1 MNAVAARDGLIGRLQ
16 RLHALRPL
24 DAELGRLLL
33 RLDVAADPALGL
45 AAAAA
50 SQAVAQGHSCLPLD
64 QMAAVLAAAG
74 GSERLPPL
82 PDAADLHGVLRASAL
97 VGGPGSPPHARLPLW
112 LDAADRL
119 YLGRHF
125 HYEARVAEVLHRLLA
140 GPPHMTVDAAALRR
154 RLSRHFHLEGKTPD
168 WQAVAV
174 ATGLSSRLTVITGG
188 PGTGKTTTVL
198 WLLVALLEQ
207 AREEGRE
214 PPRIR
219 LAAPTGKAAARLGE
233 SLRERL
239 PEMDVDTSVREAM
252 PSNASTL
259 HRLLGVRA
267 GSSRFRHDRAYPLD
281 ADVVVVDEASMVDL
295 PLMAKLLDALP
306 DRASLVLL
314 GDRDQLA
321 SVEAGNVLAGICAAA
336 GEGAPSPARA
346 ALLRE
351 ATGFEVPSAPHAE
364 AFADA
369 VIELRDSH
377 RFGADSGLGRLAA
390 LVRGGDTRAVLDG
403 LARKAFAGV
412 SRART
417 SSVAAH
423 VLARS
428 GETFAELAGMT
439 DPACALAQASR
450 LRVLTALREGPSGC
464 HTINAAV
471 EHFLRQRAGVP
482 ARSRWYPGRLLLVT
496 ENDPGSELFNGDV
509 GIVLPVEGGRLAAWF
524 PATDGG
530 VRSLPLQAL
539 PAHDSA
545 FAMTIHKSQG
555 SEFDEVVIVLP
566 HEDARVLGR
575 ELLYTAVTRAR
586 TSVHLM
592 AGDEVLAATIGRSTR
607 RFSGL
612 ADRLGARFPDP
623 A

>member
-1 MNAVAARDGLIGRLQ
+1 MNSPITARDGLIAHLQ

-24 DAELGRLLL
+24 DAELGRLMLQ
-33 RLDVAADPALGL
+33 LDAGADVALGL
-45 AAAAA
+45 AAAAV

-64 QMAAVLAAAG
+64 QLPAILAAVSG
-74 GSERLPPL
+74 TERLPPL
-82 PDAADLHGVLRASAL
+82 PDATALRAVLRASPLIGDPAT
-97 VGGPGSPPHARLPLW
+97 SPRARLPLW

-119 YLGRHF
+119 YLGRYY
-125 HYEARVAEVLHRLLA
+125 HYEARVADVLRRLA
-140 GPPHMTVDAAALRR
+140 TAPPHAAMDAATLHK
-154 RLSRHFHLEGKTPD
+154 RLSRHFRLEGDRPD

-174 ATGLSSRLTVITGG
+174 ATGLLSRLTVITGG

-198 WLLVALLEQ
+198 WLLAALLEQ
-207 AREEGRE
+207 AREDGQE
-214 PPRIR
+214 PPRIC

-239 PEMDVDTSVREAM
+239 PQMDVDTSIREAM
-252 PSNASTL
+252 PQAAYTL

-267 GSSRFRHDRAYPLD
+267 GSSRFRHDRTYPLD

-306 DRASLVLL
+306 ERASLVLL

-336 GEGAPSPARA
+336 GEGALSPTRA
-346 ALLRE
+346 SLIHE
-351 ATGFEVPSAPHAE
+351 ATGFDMPSAAQAG

-377 RFGADSGLGRLAA
+377 RFGADSGLGQLAA
-390 LVRGGDTRAVLDG
+390 QVRRDDTPAVLDG
-403 LARKAFAGV
+403 LAQQAFAGV
-412 SRART
+412 SRAQP
-417 SSVAAH
+417 SSVVAH

-428 GETFAELAGMT
+428 GETFAELATMT
-439 DPACALAQASR
+439 DPARALAQASR

-464 HTINAAV
+464 VTLNAAI
-471 EHFLRQRAGVP
+471 EHFLRQRAGAP
-482 ARSRWYPGRLLLVT
+482 ARSRWYSGRLLLVT
-496 ENDPGSELFNGDV
+496 VNDPGSGLFNGDI
-509 GIVLPVEGGRLAAWF
+509 GIVLPVEGDRLAAWF
-524 PATDGG
+524 PAADGG
-530 VRSLPLQAL
+530 VRSLPLSAL

-555 SEFDEVVIVLP
+555 SEFDEIIIALP
-566 HEDARVLGR
+566 QEDARVLGR

-586 TSVHLM
+586 TRVHLV
-592 AGDEVLAATIGRSTR
+592 ANDKVLAATISRSTR

-612 ADRLGARFPDP
+612 ADRLVDAG
-623 A
+623 

>member
-1 MNAVAARDGLIGRLQ
+1 MNAVAARDGLLGRLQ

-33 RLDVAADPALGL
+33 QLDRAADPALGL
-45 AAAAA
+45 AAAAT
-50 SQAVAQGHSCLPLD
+50 SQAVAQGHSCLPLNRLS
-64 QMAAVLAAAG
+64 AVLEAG
-74 GSERLPPL
+74 GGRRLPPL
-82 PDAADLHGVLRASAL
+82 PDAATLRRALRASKL
-97 VGGPGSPPHARLPLW
+97 VGGPDSPPRARLPLW

-125 HYEARVAEVLHRLLA
+125 HYEARVAEVLCRLLA
-140 GPPHMTVDAAALRR
+140 DPPRMAVDAATLRR
-154 RLSRHFHLEGKTPD
+154 RLSRHFRLEGEAPD

-174 ATGLSSRLTVITGG
+174 ATGLLSRLTVITGG

-239 PEMDVDTSVREAM
+239 PKMDLDASVREAM
-252 PSNASTL
+252 PPNASTV

-306 DRASLVLL
+306 DRAALVLL

-336 GEGAPSPARA
+336 GEGMLSPGRA
-346 ALLRE
+346 DRIRQ
-351 ATGFEVPSAPHAE
+351 ATGFDVPSAPGAGI
-364 AFADA
+364 FADA

-403 LARKAFAGV
+403 LAGETFAGV
-412 SRART
+412 SRAQPPN
-417 SSVAAH
+417 VAAH
-423 VLARS
+423 VLARG
-428 GETFAELAGMT
+428 GETFAQLAGNA
-439 DPACALAQASR
+439 DPARALAQASR

-464 HTINAAV
+464 TAINAAV

-482 ARSRWYPGRLLLVT
+482 ARARWYPGRLLLVT
-496 ENDPGSELFNGDV
+496 ENDPGSGLFNGDV
-509 GIVLPVEGGRLAAWF
+509 GIVLPVQGDRLAAWF
-524 PATDGG
+524 PAADGG

-566 HEDARVLGR
+566 REDARVLGR
-575 ELLYTAVTRAR
+575 ELLYTAVSRAR
-586 TSVHLM
+586 TGVHLV

-612 ADRLGARFPDP
+612 ADRLKC
-623 A
+623 